1 MIAADYHAPANI
13 LTRTKMEIVFDEDD
27 QIVLELDDGEI
38 KINMIDLIST
48 ILPAVLHGD
57 PIPRCISILTGT
69 VY

>member
-13 LTRTKMEIVFDEDD
+13 LTRTNFDEDD